1 MAVPIPGREWLPME
15 PNGLLKI
22 EQLDNL
28 LPQQQKTLDDF
39 KQLISEDLAAA
50 PGHDAVTGDVR
61 LLRFLRATKY
71 EITESAEMF
80 RRMMTWRVEE
90 NIDAIHDDIVAQ
102 KLEPTQLP
110 GYQKFVRYLPIRFY
124 LAQDFEGN
132 PICRDMLGGYDIKGA
147 LADMGEPAIRK
158 FWIYHQEYRMLL
170 LDKLSREQNRMVL
183 VYEIKDLL
191 DVSMGQLYSAKDLLT
206 RLASINTSYYVETT
220 RRVAAINLPW
230 VFNTLYGL
238 AKPFIPQRSL
248 AKIKI
253 VTNAK
258 DIDAQMSEDMELSSF
273 NTKVATFD
281 LKPVAAK
288 ELAEGE
294 FATPDEQIETD
305 KCEIDP
311 QELYNA
317 LVALSIVT
325 KDLDSGRALNKT
337 KK

>member
-1 MAVPIPGREWLPME
+1 
-15 PNGLLKI
+15 
-22 EQLDNL
+22 
-28 LPQQQKTLDDF
+28 
-39 KQLISEDLAAA
+39 
-50 PGHDAVTGDVR
+50 
-61 LLRFLRATKY
+61 
-71 EITESAEMF
+71 
-80 RRMMTWRVEE
+80 
-90 NIDAIHDDIVAQ
+90 
-102 KLEPTQLP
+102 
-110 GYQKFVRYLPIRFY
+110 
-124 LAQDFEGN
+124 
-132 PICRDMLGGYDIKGA
+132 
-147 LADMGEPAIRK
+147 
-158 FWIYHQEYRMLL
+158 
-170 LDKLSREQNRMVL
+170 
-183 VYEIKDLL
+183 
-191 DVSMGQLYSAKDLLT
+191 MGQLYSAKDLLT

-248 AKIKI
+248 AKIKVRHLACLHCLNLRCQI